1 MLLLHD
7 ISIKSKLRFI
17 ILLTSGFVLL
27 LASTAFIVNEML
39 TFRRSM
45 VQDLY
50 TLADLVGLNSAG
62 GLLFK
67 DNKVTQ
73 ETLESLK
80 VNKHIVSASIFKD
93 DHISFSS
100 YARDNNSTQITP
112 DLSVLHR
119 LAKDINT
126 SEIYFFKDDY
136 VEVYKEIF
144 YEGEKIGTTYLRSD
158 LLELNERISWIA
170 MITILVLMVSLLFA
184 FLLASR
190 LQRVVTKPIDNLLHT
205 MQNVSEKNDYTLRG
219 EKISHDELGELVDG
233 FNRMLQQIQG
243 RNTELAKYREHL
255 EDMVIERTTELAEA
269 RDQAL
274 AANRAKSIFLANMSH
289 EIRTPMNAMLG
300 YTQILQRDTKL
311 TDEQRQ
317 FLQTI
322 LNSGNHLLGL
332 INDILD
338 ISKIEAGA
346 MELREEN
353 FYLNEFVNDIAVMFK
368 MRCEQKRLGWRVE
381 TTISQD
387 VMVHAD
393 QGKLRQVLINLLG
406 NAVKFTDQ
414 GEVVLQINHLEEDFY
429 CFDVIDT
436 GAGID
441 SSSIENIFEPF
452 QQDTAGLEKG
462 GTGLGLA
469 ITKRQVDLMNGKVS
483 VVSELGK
490 GSTFSVYLPL
500 PQGVGDVLKEVEEQR
515 ISHLAEGYHVIALVV
530 DDIKENRNILS
541 YFLTEIGV
549 EVHEA
554 VNGQDALDKVAAKM
568 PDIVLMDIRMPVMDG
583 MVAIQHLHERY
594 ADKMPV
600 CIAISASTLRH
611 QTQPLLDAG
620 FHDFISKPF
629 RFQAICTCLKRF
641 LQVEFE
647 YKDIIENTQNTS
659 EHPAE
664 LNLSQVVLSKDIYH
678 RLQEAAELND
688 LTDLEQVIEELS
700 LGENENH
707 KQLAKT
713 FQNLLANYDIDGIL
727 ERLGNIQYE

>member
-1 MLLLHD
+1 MLLLRD

-45 VQDLY
+45 VQDLF
-50 TLADLVGLNSAG
+50 TLADLVGLNSSA
-62 GLLFK
+62 GLLFNDSSVAK
-67 DNKVTQ
+67 
-73 ETLESLK
+73 ETLNSLK
-80 VNKHIVSASIFKD
+80 VNKHIVGAYIFTANQGV
-93 DHISFSS
+93 FAQ
-100 YARDNNSTQITP
+100 YAREKTIAGEP
-112 DLSVLHR
+112 DLSVLRR
-119 LAKDINT
+119 LAKEVDN

-136 VEVYKEIF
+136 VEVYKDIY
-144 YEGEKIGTTYLRSD
+144 YEKDHVGTTYLRSD

-170 MITILVLMVSLLFA
+170 MITAVVLLVSLLFA

-205 MQNVSEKNDYTLRG
+205 MQNVSEQNDYTLRG
-219 EKISHDELGELVDG
+219 RKISNDELGELVDG
-233 FNRMLQQIQG
+233 FNRMLQQIEG
-243 RNTELAKYREHL
+243 RNKELAKYREHL
-255 EDMVIERTTELAEA
+255 EDMVIDRTTELAEA

-311 TDEQRQ
+311 TEEQRQ

-353 FYLNEFVNDIAVMFK
+353 FFLNDFINDIATMFK

-381 TTISQD
+381 NPVSIET
-387 VMVHAD
+387 MVYAD
-393 QGKLRQVLINLLG
+393 QGKLRQVMINLLG
-406 NAVKFTDQ
+406 NAVKFTDH
-414 GEVVLQINHLEEDFY
+414 GEVVLRIHTLDEDNFY

-441 SSSIENIFEPF
+441 SSALENIFEPF

-469 ITKRQVDLMNGKVS
+469 ITKRQIDLMNGKIS
-483 VVSELGK
+483 VVSEQGK

-500 PQGVGDVLKEVEEQR
+500 PEGVGDVLKEVEEQR
-515 ISHLAEGYHVIALVV
+515 INHLAEGYNVVALVV
-530 DDIKENRNILS
+530 DDIKENRDILS

-554 VNGQDALDKVAAKM
+554 VNGQDALDKIQAKM

-583 MVAIQHLHERY
+583 MIAIQHILERY
-594 ADKMPV
+594 AEKMPI

-629 RFQAICTCLKRF
+629 RFQAICTCLVRF

-647 YKDIIENTQNTS
+647 YKEVVQEPEPLS
-659 EHPAE
+659 VVAE
-664 LNLSQVVLSKDIYH
+664 TDFSQFTLPH
-678 RLQEAAELND
+678 ALHNRLREAAELND
-688 LTDLEQVIEELS
+688 LTDLEVVLQELNQ
-700 LGENENH
+700 GDDTQR
-707 KQLAKT
+707 QLAQA
-713 FQNLLANYDIDGIL
+713 FQPLLANYDIDGIL
-727 ERLGNIQYE
+727 ERLGNIQYV